1 MFTIDK
7 KNRRLS
13 KNEKN
18 QFKKDGYLTGLPVF
32 DKSAKA
38 DLDHF
43 FTSLSTSLNDPYP
56 RIIQAY
62 FKTFAQAFSL

>member
-38 DLDHF
+38 DLDKQ
-43 FTSLSTSLNDPYP
+43 LKQL
-56 RIIQAY
+56 I
-62 FKTFAQAFSL
+62 